1 MIFIINHIAIK
12 YEVNNMD
19 KKIILILTSIFV
31 LFAFA
36 QGISAAD
43 MDNSTNVISQA
54 EHMKY

>member
-12 YEVNNMD
+12 YEVNNMN
-19 KKIILILTSIFV
+19 KKIILILISIFV

-43 MDNSTNVISQA
+43 MDNSTNA
-54 EHMKY
+54 NKPGRNT